1 MIGFAN
7 EMASVLYPKHDY
19 VKEAECTMLSNIV
32 KIGASILLSLP
43 AAVVP
48 FMAGPAAAAGAAGAG
63 AAAGAAG
70 VTTGMVASKVTS
82 AANSAGL
89 GFRNAIST
97 RLSSMTKFVG
107 NGLKSSSAGQLWSKG
122 SAAATKW
129 AKGPGRAAGLG
140 KWLKAKATRGDKAWQ
155 KAKEVQSG
163 PIGSMVS
170 ANAVTALLVGFKTMK
185 EGEFITYTIC
195 SSFLEQTSLR
205 IGFATGT
212 PIHLLIWS
220 HGMLWVAKC
229 RAMRFLRTMGMR
241 SVIRRRRSLLE
252 LVLGQTVNPC

>member
-48 FMAGPAAAAGAAGAG
+48 FMAGPAAAAGAAGATAG
-63 AAAGAAG
+63 AAGAAS

-89 GFRNAIST
+89 GFRNAISA
-97 RLSSMTKFVG
+97 RLGSMTRFVG
-107 NGLKSSSAGQLWSKG
+107 NGLKSSAAGQLWSKG
-122 SAAATKW
+122 SAAVTKW

-140 KWLKAKATRGDKAWQ
+140 KWLKTKATRGDKVWQ

-170 ANAVTALLVGFKTMK
+170 ANAVTALLVGFKTRK
-185 EGEFITYTIC
+185 EGEYYTDSIC

-205 IGFATGT
+205 IEFATGT
-212 PIHLLIWS
+212 LIRLPI
-220 HGMLWVAKC
+220 
-229 RAMRFLRTMGMR
+229 
-241 SVIRRRRSLLE
+241 
-252 LVLGQTVNPC
+252 